1 MLELKEYT
9 REELIA
15 IYKTTRLDAIK
26 NKVTRE
32 GYKYTNCGRGKD
44 YKMVITLL
52 PNKNNAFKEYCIKN
66 LGFAAQTDF
75 LKLKVFINAILSND
89 DFLNLQYS
97 EMARELKRT
106 GTDITRQTVAEYFKK
121 LDKLNWFGYDLI
133 DCNYFI
139 YDSANNKAR
148 PITREEYKAA
158 WAAYWEGKYNNTNE
172 AIKSLYQLCGGTPKK
187 TPKVQLNG
195 FYNNQYKDLLELIK
209 E

>member
-32 GYKYTNCGRGKD
+32 GYKYTSCGRGKD

-89 DFLNLQYS
+89 DLIKLHTWLKRSQEFNFKGKKKKSYKGYIQTWFKRDPLKRQT
-97 EMARELKRT
+97 ARENN
-106 GTDITRQTVAEYFKK
+106 
-121 LDKLNWFGYDLI
+121 LNW
-133 DCNYFI
+133 
-139 YDSANNKAR
+139 
-148 PITREEYKAA
+148 
-158 WAAYWEGKYNNTNE
+158 
-172 AIKSLYQLCGGTPKK
+172 
-187 TPKVQLNG
+187 
-195 FYNNQYKDLLELIK
+195 LEFFNMQEFMNWYSNL
-209 E
+209 